1 MFRSITVDV
10 NIYDVT
16 LTVSGDYEPG
26 EDMVMYDNNMEGYPG
41 SSPEFD
47 IQSIEL
53 EGINI
58 IELLSDHVIKLIK
71 EQVIENQEN

>member
-1 MFRSITVDV
+1 
-10 NIYDVT
+10 
-16 LTVSGDYEPG
+16 
-26 EDMVMYDNNMEGYPG
+26 MVMYDNNMEGYPG

-47 IQSIEL
+47 L
-53 EGINI
+53 ESVEVEGVNI

>member
-1 MFRSITVDV
+1 VDV

-26 EDMVMYDNNMEGYPG
+26 EDMVMYDGNMEGYPG

-47 IQSIEL
+47 LETVEI

-58 IELLSDHVIKLIK
+58 IDLLNDRVIELIK

>member
-1 MFRSITVDV
+1 MARPITIDV

-26 EDMVMYDNNMEGYPG
+26 EDPIMYDSNMEGYPG

-47 IQSIEL
+47 LESVEL
-53 EGINI
+53 EGVQI
-58 IELLSDHVIKLIK
+58 IDLLSDDVIELIK
-71 EQVIENQEN
+71 EQVIEKQEN

>member
-1 MFRSITVDV
+1 MARPISVTV

-16 LTVSGDYEPG
+16 LVASGDYEPG
-26 EDMVMYDNNMEGYPG
+26 EDPIMYDSNMEGYPG

-47 IQSIEL
+47 LETVEL

-58 IELLSDHVIKLIK
+58 IDLLSDHVIELIK

>member
-1 MFRSITVDV
+1 MKKLTLGLT
-10 NIYDVT
+10 IYDVYLEVT
-16 LTVSGDYEPG
+16 GYYYPEEPT
-26 EDMVMYDNNMEGYPG
+26 EWYDDNMEGYPG

-47 IQSIEL
+47 L
-53 EGINI
+53 ETVEVEGVNI

>member
-16 LTVSGDYEPG
+16 LTVSGDYEP
-26 EDMVMYDNNMEGYPG
+26 EEPRVWYDGNMEGYPG
-41 SSPEFD
+41 AAAEFD
-47 IQSIEL
+47 L
-53 EGINI
+53 ESVEVEGVNI

-71 EQVIENQEN
+71 EQVIEKQS

>member
-1 MFRSITVDV
+1 MLKSITVDI

-26 EDMVMYDNNMEGYPG
+26 EDPIMYDSNMEGYPG

-47 IQSIEL
+47 LETVEL

-58 IELLSDHVIKLIK
+58 IDLLSDDVIELIK
-71 EQVIENQEN
+71 EQVIEKQEN